1 MKKIILVIAVLMV
14 ALPSCRKFSIVGT
27 WRVTQ
32 YLENG
37 VDKTADFNVIYV
49 NYKIKLDGS
58 GNFIETATILG
69 INTTVAG
76 PYELSNGDT
85 KLTLTDQS
93 NNSKRYFDILE
104 LKNSSAVIRQDN
116 NKEFHLA
123 KI

>member
-1 MKKIILVIAVLMV
+1 MKRVFIVMAVLLV

-32 YLENG
+32 YFENG
-37 VDKTADFNVIYV
+37 ADKTTDFNNLYV

-76 PYELSNGDT
+76 PYELTNGDT
-85 KLTLTDQS
+85 KLTLTNQAD
-93 NNSKRYFDILE
+93 NSKRYFDILE
-104 LKNSSAVIRQDN
+104 LKNSTAVIRQDN